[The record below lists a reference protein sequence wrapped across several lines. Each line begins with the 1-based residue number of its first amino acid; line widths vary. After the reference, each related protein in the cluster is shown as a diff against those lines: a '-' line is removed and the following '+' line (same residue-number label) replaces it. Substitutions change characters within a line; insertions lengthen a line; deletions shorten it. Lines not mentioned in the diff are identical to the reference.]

1 MSSPSNQYRCWL
13 QGPAG
18 QQYQADRSLLDQWQ
32 PDGDEFLWLDC
43 NLQDEAEF
51 TRLLQRF
58 AVHELAVSAL
68 LRERH
73 PPKYEHFGQQ
83 LLIIYRGLQQLPQD
97 FSFLYQEIGFLVG
110 KNFLISCHRNTS
122 YGVDYY
128 MADLPSQPQTPLT
141 LALQIMRRSASVY
154 LDALMAFDETLS
166 QLEDDFMQ
174 ASTPQQV
181 LRLSASRSVLLRL
194 KRVFSYHQRLTE
206 GLLEDYDDDELTRF
220 PCDRHLMHALNER
233 FTRIYSLVVMHY
245 EICGD
250 LLESHMS
257 LSSYHMNNKMNV
269 LTMITAVFVPLGFLA
284 GIYGMNFE
292 YIPEL
297 KHPYGYFIL
306 VAVMAAIAGGM
317 LGFFKIKKWF

>member
-97 FSFLYQEIGFLVG
+97 FPFCIRKLVFWLV
-110 KNFLISCHRNTS
+110 KISS
-122 YGVDYY
+122 SAAIVI
-128 MADLPSQPQTPLT
+128 PLT
-141 LALQIMRRSASVY
+141 VLIIIWRICRRSG
-154 LDALMAFDETLS
+154 
-166 QLEDDFMQ
+166 
-174 ASTPQQV
+174 
-181 LRLSASRSVLLRL
+181 
-194 KRVFSYHQRLTE
+194 KRH
-206 GLLEDYDDDELTRF
+206 
-220 PCDRHLMHALNER
+220 
-233 FTRIYSLVVMHY
+233 
-245 EICGD
+245 
-250 LLESHMS
+250 
-257 LSSYHMNNKMNV
+257 
-269 LTMITAVFVPLGFLA
+269 
-284 GIYGMNFE
+284 
-292 YIPEL
+292 
-297 KHPYGYFIL
+297 
-306 VAVMAAIAGGM
+306 
-317 LGFFKIKKWF
+317 